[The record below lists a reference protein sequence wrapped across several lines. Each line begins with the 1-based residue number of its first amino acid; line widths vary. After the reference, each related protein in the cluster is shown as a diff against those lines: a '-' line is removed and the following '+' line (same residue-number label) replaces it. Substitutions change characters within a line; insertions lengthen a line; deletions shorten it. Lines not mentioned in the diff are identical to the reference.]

1 MKRLTLLA
9 LCGVLMLTSC
19 NRKTQ
24 TVPTMMEMFQHIC
37 GTMVDSNRHFVD
49 IKDECLWL
57 ADSLLY
63 YVEND
68 IERSRRIGARVVAQE
83 IVSSMLSD
91 EPTILPEEKTFFE
104 DSLLVPF
111 SRTFFC
117 WHLDFMAD
125 STVYWLTHENVLL
138 YNELK
143 ITKSDVFLGD
153 TICYISIELPW
164 DAIADPLIMF
174 MDENFQKIDGLHFDA
189 SNEFIKILNKT
200 DNQTMSILSDY
211 ALIKP
216 MLDYDYMCIEYTSRD
231 STLTTSIVSQVIPLY
246 DMHKKVQLI
255 IEKYF
260 R

>member
-68 IERSRRIGARVVAQE
+68 TERSKRIGARVVAQE

-117 WHLDFMAD
+117 
-125 STVYWLTHENVLL
+125 
-138 YNELK
+138 
-143 ITKSDVFLGD
+143 
-153 TICYISIELPW
+153 
-164 DAIADPLIMF
+164 
-174 MDENFQKIDGLHFDA
+174 
-189 SNEFIKILNKT
+189 
-200 DNQTMSILSDY
+200 
-211 ALIKP
+211 
-216 MLDYDYMCIEYTSRD
+216 
-231 STLTTSIVSQVIPLY
+231 
-246 DMHKKVQLI
+246 
-255 IEKYF
+255 
-260 R
+260 